1 MGRWIGSSSH
11 ASAHYTSIICSSSS
25 SLLAHMN
32 ISFGP
37 HTQATQYYFDDVQ
50 TAFRIGVNDFPVS
63 ACVCVSS
70 KWTFSE
76 VFLLCAEWGQTTP
89 FCLWWLKEAL
99 NRFVTKPPIGRAI
112 QVADVRDEWPV
123 WRFFFGLLLT
133 HARAHT
139 DLIDS
144 DHLHR
149 SFYLH
154 CSAVLVANKAPST
167 KLTEPIFFK
176 GFATS
181 KNLRTGTY
189 GFRTSSISD

>member
-1 MGRWIGSSSH
+1 MNRLIVSRLCALYIHHMFIIIFFVGPYEYFVR
-11 ASAHYTSIICSSSS
+11 AAHTGDAILFWWC
-25 SLLAHMN
+25 A
-32 ISFGP
+32 
-37 HTQATQYYFDDVQ
+37 D
-50 TAFRIGVNDFPVS
+50 GVSNRRERFSPC
-63 ACVCVSS
+63 ARVCVSS
-70 KWTFSE
+70 KWTFSQF
-76 VFLLCAEWGQTTP
+76 FLLCAEWGQTTP
-89 FCLWWLKEAL
+89 FCLWRLKEAL

-149 SFYLH
+149 SSNLH

-167 KLTEPIFFK
+167 KLMEPIFFK

-181 KNLRTGTY
+181 KNLRTG
-189 GFRTSSISD
+189 RRL